1 LTGSELRKAFI
12 DYFVSKGHQNVRSSA
27 LIPRNDP
34 TLLFTNAG
42 MVQFKDVFLGQDKR
56 EYTRAATVQKC
67 VRAGGKHNDLENV
80 GRTGRHHTFF
90 EMLGNF
96 SFGDYFKEDAII
108 YAWEF
113 LTEVV
118 KLPKDRLWISVYKDD
133 DEAFALWRDKVGV
146 PAERI
151 IRLGEKDNFWQMGDT
166 GPCGPCS
173 EIHIDQGAHVGCGKP
188 TCAVGCDCD
197 RHLEIW
203 NLVFMQYDRDAAG
216 NLTPLPK
223 PSIDTG
229 MGLERITAVVNGKT
243 SNYDSDLFQPLL
255 HAAAAMAKTTYGSGE
270 KSDVSLR
277 VIADHIRAIT
287 FLITDG
293 VVPSN
298 EGRGYVLRRI
308 LRRAARHGKML
319 GLDRPFLHLLS
330 GEVVKL
336 MREAYPEVIERH
348 GYVAKVVLIEEER
361 FAATLDQGLKLL
373 ADAME
378 KTRVKGTADFP
389 GDEAFRLYDT
399 FGFPLDLMEEIVE
412 EQGFHLDRQG
422 FETAMVEQRERAKA
436 AWAGSGEER
445 VKAVYKQ
452 AQEAAGAV
460 RFTGY
465 ESVEGQSRVLAIII
479 GDALSD
485 AATEGQDAELVLDVT
500 PFYGESGGQ
509 VGDEGALESEQA
521 RLHVK
526 ETVKPLPDFIVHRV
540 KVTSG
545 TLKKGDVLE
554 AAVDVERRRAT
565 ARNHTATH
573 LLQSALRLVLGDHVK
588 QAGSLVEPDRL
599 RFDFTHFSGLNR
611 HELDRIESVVNEQIL
626 NNLPVSTAVMAADE
640 AIRSGAMALFGEKY
654 GDTVRVV
661 SVDDFSRELCG
672 GTHCRATGE
681 IGLFK
686 IMSESAV
693 AAGTRRVEAVTG
705 LGAYSAIKG
714 YERELRSAA
723 EVLKSGEL
731 QVAERV
737 EKLATQARE
746 LEKEL
751 EKLNEKMAT
760 SAAGEMLA
768 GLREIGGVKALIRKL
783 SGNEAK
789 DLRGLGDKVRD
800 RLGSGVIALGA
811 ENDGKASLLVMV
823 TKDLTDRLHAGKI
836 IQEIAPMVGGSGGG
850 KPEMAQAGGKEPAKI
865 GEALDHVANII
876 ARERGNG

>member
-1 LTGSELRKAFI
+1 MTGSELRKAFI